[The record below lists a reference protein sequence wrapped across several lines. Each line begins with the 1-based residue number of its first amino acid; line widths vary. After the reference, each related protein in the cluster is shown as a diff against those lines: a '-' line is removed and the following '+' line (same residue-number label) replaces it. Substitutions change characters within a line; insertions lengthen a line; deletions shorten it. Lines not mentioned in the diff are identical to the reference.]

1 MTHNQGN
8 GRVRV
13 GDFEA
18 DLATGELFH
27 GGKRLE
33 IQNKPFRILEVLL
46 HSGGELVGRERL
58 MGEVWPDVHVG
69 QRSLNTAIRKLRIA
83 LDDNA
88 SKPLMIETIGSRGYR
103 LLATVKFPSRKAPS
117 PAPPAPIRL
126 AVLPFHNLGP
136 PEDESFCVGLTDQM
150 IAQLG
155 RVHSNLSVI
164 APATLMRYKA
174 ARKAPPR
181 AGGRNQYSEYVLS
194 GSILRGGRG
203 FRIIAKLIRT
213 QDQLC
218 VWCESYTRNKG
229 NILRLQ
235 EEITSQI
242 AAAIAQ
248 AVAPPTAGQ
257 HPLGGKSRDA
267 REES

>member
-8 GRVRV
+8 GRIRF

-18 DLATGELFH
+18 DLATGELFRR
-27 GGKRLE
+27 GKRLE

-46 HSGGELVGRERL
+46 HSGSELVGRERL
-58 MGEVWPDVHVG
+58 IGEVWPDVHVG
-69 QRSLNTAIRKLRIA
+69 QRSLNTAILKLRIA

-88 SKPLMIETIGSRGYR
+88 SKPRMIETIGSRGYR
-103 LLATVKFPSRKAPS
+103 LLAAAKFPSRKAPS
-117 PAPPAPIRL
+117 PAPPAQIRL

-136 PEDESFCVGLTDQM
+136 PEDESFSAGLTDQM

-155 RVHSNLSVI
+155 RVHRNLSVI

-181 AGGRNQYSEYVLS
+181 AGRNVNSEYVLS

-203 FRIIAKLIRT
+203 FRIIAKLIRA
-213 QDQLC
+213 QDQIC

-229 NILRLQ
+229 DILRLQ

-242 AAAIAQ
+242 AAAIGQ
-248 AVAPPTAGQ
+248 AIAPPTAEQ
-257 HPLGGKSRDA
+257 HPLDGTSTDA
-267 REES
+267 LEAS